1 MLKIYSETPNPLEE
15 DLQKFLNKINEMESI
30 VIASEFRNTTGRGGT
45 IREVK
50 ELKNEETKQAS
61 VHHVCGKSH
70 KKGSCDVVCKGCGM
84 KGSHKEE
91 KCWKL
96 HPELKPKDM
105 RNGREERDRGRQK
118 ERSRSKSREKDEEGK
133 KRRRER
139 SPYHRQ
145 TIRRLASGDRE
156 GTDRDLYSSQEYVS
170 LKEAERELRRAQ
182 ENWTRR
188 KRKFQNKEE

>member
-1 MLKIYSETPNPLEE
+1 MKIYSETPNPSEE
-15 DLQKFLNKINEMESI
+15 DLQKFLNKIKEMESI
-30 VIASEFRNTTGRGGT
+30 VTASKFRNTTGRGGT
-45 IREVK
+45 FRKVT
-50 ELKNEETKQAS
+50 ELKNEETKQVS
-61 VHHVCGKSH
+61 VHHICGKSL

-133 KRRRER
+133 KRGRER
-139 SPYHRQ
+139 SSYREH

-156 GTDRDLYSSQEYVS
+156 G
-170 LKEAERELRRAQ
+170 
-182 ENWTRR
+182 
-188 KRKFQNKEE
+188 NKKM

>member
-1 MLKIYSETPNPLEE
+1 MEE

-118 ERSRSKSREKDEEGK
+118 ERSR
-133 KRRRER
+133 
-139 SPYHRQ
+139 
-145 TIRRLASGDRE
+145 
-156 GTDRDLYSSQEYVS
+156 
-170 LKEAERELRRAQ
+170 
-182 ENWTRR
+182 
-188 KRKFQNKEE
+188 

>member
-1 MLKIYSETPNPLEE
+1 MENRIIKGETVSDYFHRLKNCFQEADMQKATIDSVMISLLIGNLPTEGNEGKIKSELLKIYSETPNLLEE

-50 ELKNEETKQAS
+50 ELKNEEPKQAS

-70 KKGSCDVVCKGCGM
+70 KRGSCDVVCKGCGM
-84 KGSHKEE
+84 KGSHKED

-118 ERSRSKSREKDEEGK
+118 ERSR
-133 KRRRER
+133 
-139 SPYHRQ
+139 
-145 TIRRLASGDRE
+145 
-156 GTDRDLYSSQEYVS
+156 
-170 LKEAERELRRAQ
+170 
-182 ENWTRR
+182 
-188 KRKFQNKEE
+188 

>member
-1 MLKIYSETPNPLEE
+1 MEE

-50 ELKNEETKQAS
+50 ELKNEETKPVS

-70 KKGSCDVVCKGCGM
+70 KRGSCDVVCKGCGM
-84 KGSHKEE
+84 KGSHKED

-118 ERSRSKSREKDEEGK
+118 ERSR
-133 KRRRER
+133 
-139 SPYHRQ
+139 
-145 TIRRLASGDRE
+145 
-156 GTDRDLYSSQEYVS
+156 
-170 LKEAERELRRAQ
+170 
-182 ENWTRR
+182 
-188 KRKFQNKEE
+188 